1 MALQGPFA
9 VIADSSAPDVVE
21 ALRKAGAYPVVE
33 TGWCDAPAALTS
45 IEPEGVVAEPCPDRS
60 RADSVAAALD
70 AHHIKGSG
78 FYMPVLARSRDDSAC
93 LIADALTIPTAM
105 APERI
110 VRRLTAALR
119 IRTLHS
125 TVMRR
130 IGTLA

>member
-1 MALQGPFA
+1 MALEGPFA

-70 AHHIKGSG
+70 AHHSKAAVSTCR
-78 FYMPVLARSRDDSAC
+78 FSPAAATTALASS
-93 LIADALTIPTAM
+93 PT
-105 APERI
+105 R
-110 VRRLTAALR
+110 
-119 IRTLHS
+119 
-125 TVMRR
+125 
-130 IGTLA
+130 